1 MMHIW
6 IDAKTETIM
15 RTLHDNGDNAYK
27 KADNLFKKEGMTY
40 LYRVVVTDEKVR
52 VVPPGEE

>member
-1 MMHIW
+1 MLHIW

-15 RTLHDNGDNAYK
+15 RTLHDNGDELYK
-27 KADNLFKKEGMTY
+27 AAEKHFKKEGMTY
-40 LYRVVVTDEKVR
+40 LHRVVVTDGKVR